1 MVWLLDDVYDVQHR
15 AYMTRNIV
23 ALHAPRFVST
33 THLLLITTYDGL
45 LELLEL
51 RYARRHIMRIF
62 LKNP

>member
-1 MVWLLDDVYDVQHR
+1 MLPASSFVWSKL
-15 AYMTRNIV
+15 V

-33 THLLLITTYDGL
+33 THLLLITRYDGL

-62 LKNP
+62 LKNQ